1 MKSDSLR
8 FRVCIWDFDGTLFD
22 SYPVMNR
29 AMMEALQAL
38 GQPRPFEE
46 VRRLMKQSVSTAL
59 GFYREHFSLG
69 EELGSEFRRREKLLS
84 DDLPPYDGALE
95 LCRDITEAGG
105 MNLLY
110 THRDSV
116 SETMLQRHG
125 FAPFI
130 HHRGAGVAG
139 WGGDGDWAGGLDA
152 RGPPGPR
159 CGGDAAGARRSLT
172 SWKDEDAGSGAC
184 GAPRT
189 CGRQRARRRE
199 VVPRVAGA
207 TEEIEGKA
215 RAGQTVDALASGGDE
230 GRDKLR

>member
-59 GFYREHFSLG
+59 NFYREHFSLG
-69 EELGSEFRRREKLLS
+69 EELGTEFRRREKLLS

-125 FAPFI
+125 FAPFF
-130 HHRGAGVAG
+130 
-139 WGGDGDWAGGLDA
+139 AGGVTA
-152 RGPPGPR
+152 
-159 CGGDAAGARRSLT
+159 
-172 SWKDEDAGSGAC
+172 EDGFPSKP
-184 GAPRT
+184 AP
-189 CGRQRARRRE
+189 
-199 VVPRVAGA
+199 
-207 TEEIEGKA
+207 
-215 RAGQTVDALASGGDE
+215 DALLHLMQAFSFAAPEAVMLGDRDIDLLAGKNAGMAGCLFDPMDDYASFDTAFRVHNMKELAGFLLGKN
-230 GRDKLR
+230 G